1 MVDNYSKS
9 KPGKGAGAEEDMIER
24 FQSNQRMS
32 MAVSWP
38 LNGHMVAVAGQVAD
52 DRTADTAGQT
62 RDILAKIDALLAAAG
77 TSKTDIVT
85 AYIWLSDIATFDEM
99 NAVWDAWVAPGSAPA
114 RACVE
119 AKLADPSLR
128 VEIQVYAVKA

>member
-1 MVDNYSKS
+1 
-9 KPGKGAGAEEDMIER
+9 MIER

-38 LNGHMVAVAGQVAD
+38 LSGHMVAVAGQVAD

-77 TSKTDIVT
+77 TSKVDIVT

-99 NAVWDAWVAPGSAPA
+99 NAVWDGWVAPGSAPA